1 MDEETRVTFRMPN
14 DLAAFLRERAAANH
28 RSLNS
33 EMVHLMR
40 QVQFP
45 DVDADAYRGSRGTLG
60 ARLFVVLRFR
70 EQARLL
76 SQPRGQG
83 IECDCQESSLENLA
97 TRGPDELEQFAN
109 LVSAGYYDQSALCRG
124 HFFLLP
130 RRQFRNEALQD

>member
-60 ARLFVVLRFR
+60 AMSRYTLPRPFGRR
-70 EQARLL
+70 
-76 SQPRGQG
+76 PRGG
-83 IECDCQESSLENLA
+83 
-97 TRGPDELEQFAN
+97 G
-109 LVSAGYYDQSALCRG
+109 
-124 HFFLLP
+124 
-130 RRQFRNEALQD
+130 